1 MSKKNKNM
9 DKNSKVFVAGHRGL
23 VGSAIV
29 RALEREGYSN
39 IITRTRRQLDL
50 EDAQAVADFFKKEKP
65 EFVFDAAARVG
76 GIMANK
82 EHPAEFI
89 YQNLAVQNNIIHNA
103 YLSGV
108 KKLLFL
114 GSVCIYPKFAEEP
127 VREDS
132 LLSGSLE
139 PTNKAYA
146 IAKIAG
152 IVMCQSYNQQYGTNF
167 VSVMPTNL
175 YGPGDNFD
183 LKSSHVLP
191 ALIRK
196 FHEAKVRGE
205 KSVTLWGTG
214 SPRREFMH
222 SDDMASACL
231 FVMDNHDGSEIINIG
246 AGSDITIKEVAEMLK
261 EITGFPGSI
270 DWDTTRPDGTPRRLL
285 DNSRLTKLGW
295 KPKIALRDGLVSA
308 YEWFK
313 ENEADKK

>member
-1 MSKKNKNM
+1 MNKSTMNKDSKI
-9 DKNSKVFVAGHRGL
+9 FIAGHRGL
-23 VGSAIV
+23 VGSALV
-29 RALEREGYSN
+29 RALSAAGYSK
-39 IITRTRRQLDL
+39 IITRTRDELDL
-50 EDAQAVADFFKKEKP
+50 IDAKLVADFFKKEKP

-89 YQNLAVQNNIIHNA
+89 YQNLTIQNNIIHNA
-103 YLSGV
+103 YISGV

-127 VREDS
+127 VREES
-132 LLSGSLE
+132 LLSGLLE
-139 PTNKAYA
+139 PTNRAYA

-152 IVMCQSYNQQYGTNF
+152 IVMCQSYNAQYGTNF

-175 YGPGDNFD
+175 YGPNDNFD

-191 ALIRK
+191 ALMRR
-196 FHEAKVRGE
+196 FHEAKIRGDS
-205 KSVTLWGTG
+205 KVTLWGTG

-222 SDDMASACL
+222 SDDMARACL
-231 FVMDNHDGSEIINIG
+231 FIMDKYDGSDIINIG
-246 AGSDITIKEVAEMLK
+246 FGSDITINEVAEMIK
-261 EITGFPGSI
+261 EITGFGGKI
-270 DWDTTRPDGTPRRLL
+270 DWDTTKPDGTLRRLL

-295 KPKIALRDGLVSA
+295 SPKIDLKEGLTSS

-313 ENEADKK
+313 DNIAKEK